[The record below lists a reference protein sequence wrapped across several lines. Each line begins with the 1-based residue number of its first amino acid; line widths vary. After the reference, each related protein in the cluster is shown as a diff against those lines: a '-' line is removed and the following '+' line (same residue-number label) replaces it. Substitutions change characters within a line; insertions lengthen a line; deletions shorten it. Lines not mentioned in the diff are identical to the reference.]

1 MLLFVDV
8 AMLYLCLF
16 LVLFIRNFAM
26 PDISTFARHAKV
38 FSALFAGWI
47 VIFYLLKLYA
57 LDVSFDS
64 IKFARRL
71 MLAIGIS
78 GALSITVF
86 YSVPSLSISP
96 KTVLLLFVFLAYWMI
111 LAWRRLF
118 VKIMRYSPIKTNLGF
133 IGCVEET
140 AELLDALYAQAHL
153 GFNPVFIYDEC
164 CTKDKLEIIDKID
177 DPAELKGSFDK
188 NTIKLIVLSDKAELS
203 IEARR
208 ILFAQIEAGIRF
220 MRFQD
225 FYEMFLRRVPLGV
238 ISEAWFLERT
248 DLQAKQFYSAIK
260 RAADISFAFF
270 GLLFTMPFWPLLALS
285 IKLSSKG
292 PVFFKQKR
300 LGKGNKPFVI
310 YKFRTMRVEQNRH
323 EPTSKNDDRITALG
337 AFYRKTRIDE
347 IPQLLNILKG
357 EMSFV
362 GPRPE
367 RPELA
372 AELEKAIPFY
382 RQRHMIKPGIT
393 GWDQVSGEYHSP
405 SIEDTYKKLQ
415 YDLYYLKNMSL
426 ALDVSIFFKTIITVL
441 TAAGR

>member
-1 MLLFVDV
+1 
-8 AMLYLCLF
+8 
-16 LVLFIRNFAM
+16 
-26 PDISTFARHAKV
+26 
-38 FSALFAGWI
+38 
-47 VIFYLLKLYA
+47 
-57 LDVSFDS
+57 
-64 IKFARRL
+64 
-71 MLAIGIS
+71 MLAVGIS

-96 KTVLLLFVFLAYWMI
+96 KTVLLLFVFLSYWLI
-111 LAWRRLF
+111 LAWRRMF
-118 VKIMRYSPIKTNLGF
+118 VQIMRYSPIKTRLGF
-133 IGCVEET
+133 IGCVDET
-140 AELLDALYAQAHL
+140 KELPDALYAQSHL
-153 GFNPVFIYDEC
+153 GFKPVFIYDEC

-177 DPAELKGSFDK
+177 DPPELKDSFER
-188 NTIKLIVLSDKAELS
+188 NSIKLIVLSDKAELS
-203 IEARR
+203 MEARR

-248 DLQAKQFYSAIK
+248 DLQAKMFYSAIK
-260 RAADISFAFF
+260 RAADIVFAFF
-270 GLLFTMPFWPLLALS
+270 GLLFVLPFWPLLAIG
-285 IKLSSKG
+285 IKISSKG
-292 PVFFKQKR
+292 PVFFKQIR
-300 LGKGNKPFVI
+300 LGKANKPFVI

-323 EPTSKNDDRITALG
+323 EPTGKNDDRINALG

-347 IPQLLNILKG
+347 LPQLLNIIKG

-372 AELEKAIPFY
+372 EELEKAIPFY